1 MFELH
6 EVHEP
11 RWSKYPIIVI
21 RCKTSIGFL
30 HVGQNDLGN
39 NKFISFFLF
48 SGFNLDIVAAAKL
61 PIDKKI
67 IDTRRISIKFK

>member
-6 EVHEP
+6 ELHEP
-11 RWSKYPIIVI
+11 RWSKYPIIGI

-30 HVGQNDLGN
+30 HEGQNDLGN
-39 NKFISFFLF
+39 NKFMSFFLF
-48 SGFNLDIVAAAKL
+48 SGFSLDMVAAAKL

-67 IDTRRISIKFK
+67 IDTKRISIKFK

>member
-1 MFELH
+1 MFKLH
-6 EVHEP
+6 ELHEP
-11 RWSKYPIIVI
+11 RWSKYPIIGI

-39 NKFISFFLF
+39 NKFMSFFLF
-48 SGFNLDIVAAAKL
+48 SGFSLDMVAAAKL

>member
-11 RWSKYPIIVI
+11 RWSKYPIIGI

-30 HVGQNDLGN
+30 HEGQNDLGN

-48 SGFNLDIVAAAKL
+48 SGFNLDMVAAAKL

>member
-1 MFELH
+1 LH
-6 EVHEP
+6 E
-11 RWSKYPIIVI
+11 
-21 RCKTSIGFL
+21 
-30 HVGQNDLGN
+30 GQNDLGN

>member
-6 EVHEP
+6 ELHEP
-11 RWSKYPIIVI
+11 RWSKYPIIGI

-48 SGFNLDIVAAAKL
+48 SGFNLDMVAAAKL
-61 PIDKKI
+61 PIVKKI
-67 IDTRRISIKFK
+67 IDTRRISIKLK

>member
-6 EVHEP
+6 ELHEP
-11 RWSKYPIIVI
+11 RWSKYPIIGI

-39 NKFISFFLF
+39 NKFMSFFLF
-48 SGFNLDIVAAAKL
+48 SGFSLDMVAAAKL
-61 PIDKKI
+61 PIDKKNV
-67 IDTRRISIKFK
+67 DTRRISIKFK

>member
-6 EVHEP
+6 ELHEP
-11 RWSKYPIIVI
+11 RWSKYPIIGI

-30 HVGQNDLGN
+30 HLGQNDLGN
-39 NKFISFFLF
+39 KKFIPFFLF
-48 SGFNLDIVAAAKL
+48 SGFSLDMVAAAKL

-67 IDTRRISIKFK
+67 IETKRISIKFK